1 MEQRLFQALL
11 DIIWTQ
17 PSKLKLSSF
26 SSSRVGG
33 KESGSSTCHSKY
45 ITCWMLS
52 IGDKELWIFRGKLSR
67 NSFNTTL
74 TSSGSSIRE
83 SPKAF
88 FTTKAN
94 TSDSLIIV
102 FL

>member
-1 MEQRLFQALL
+1 
-11 DIIWTQ
+11 
-17 PSKLKLSSF
+17 
-26 SSSRVGG
+26 
-33 KESGSSTCHSKY
+33 
-45 ITCWMLS
+45 MLS

-74 TSSGSSIRE
+74 TSLGSSIRE
-83 SPKAF
+83 SPKAS

-94 TSDSLIIV
+94 TLDSLIIV